1 MLKKKNIAMAMAAA
15 TVVTAVAPAGQA
27 FADVIGN
34 SQKEVKELK
43 EKIYAIF
50 NARYTEN
57 HNLLSN
63 KKLAGKTVYES
74 VTIENVGTYKNYA
87 EFEKAFDKQFGKM
100 LNGDVIRVSYESSFG
115 AKKLDDGQYVDS
127 KADTYTL
134 SNTDKLNGKT
144 DAEIKLAIEK
154 EVAVK
159 DGKIVDGVT
168 GYRVDGKPVEDQK
181 LDKDDKDIKEFSVD
195 AVEKK
200 LSGGY
205 NEDNTTFVNVPLSE
219 GYIKVENG
227 STKLDF
233 SKPKFKVVDGYYV
246 NAKGENIKKFI
257 QSEELVD
264 PNKDTV
270 LENEFITE
278 LKDGVVEGYYPVIAG
293 EESKDHE
300 VIAITKKA
308 DVAKKENL
316 KVSDIYEASTG
327 RLTKKGN
334 EIVKAIYSMI
344 HDEALKV
351 NEDNLRGTLVTINK
365 AGDVV
370 DKLYTDKTPEVAPRS
385 AEDDGK
391 KLAEYLKVMLGA
403 KEVETVKFVVE
414 STTDETATNPAAEW
428 TPIYEATITEGR
440 NENFEDMA
448 VAFAG
453 LNKMPVLAGLDRYE
467 TAVETSKVG
476 WANGAKEVVLVSGE
490 SSKLVDGLTA
500 TPLAATMNGISGAP
514 ILLTKANELPKQTA
528 KELVR
533 LGAEKVTIVGGKNSV
548 SDEVVKVLKE
558 TYGIEVE
565 RLGGTSRY
573 ETSMAVANKMASNRA
588 VDMPEGNGQNSA
600 KFDYV
605 FVVGGKGEA
614 DALSASAMAGEKQTP
629 ILLTPAG
636 DLDKDVKHFINK
648 NVADHNNETD
658 VFIVGGNSS
667 VSPAVQKQL
676 VDIEVINNE
685 GNHIEVKRLAG
696 DGRQETNAAVIEQF
710 RNQLPQ
716 GVVVA
721 KSDNKGMIDA
731 LSAGAFAAAKD
742 AHIVLATNKL
752 VDEQE
757 DALAPLKDKEDKAF
771 VTTKAQVGYGIG
783 ASVIEFVNGIF
794 KR

>member
-15 TVVTAVAPAGQA
+15 TAVTAVAPAGQV

-43 EKIYAIF
+43 EKIYGIF

-63 KKLAGKTVYES
+63 KNLAGKTVYES
-74 VTIENVGTYKNYA
+74 VTIETIEKVSTYKNYA
-87 EFEKAFDKQFGKM
+87 EFEKAFDKEFGKM

-144 DAEIKLAIEK
+144 DAEIKLAIER
-154 EVAVK
+154 EVALEEIIFNGVPQLSSVK
-159 DGKIVDGVT
+159 GVQ
-168 GYRVDGKPVEDQK
+168 GYRVEE
-181 LDKDDKDIKEFSVD
+181 DKDGNKIEISTGQKDAKEFKVLAVD
-195 AVEKK
+195 KK

-205 NEDNTTFVNVPLSE
+205 NEDKTTFVNVPLSE

-257 QSEELVD
+257 QSEELVHPD
-264 PNKDTV
+264 
-270 LENEFITE
+270 FITE

-308 DVAKKENL
+308 DAAKKENL

-334 EIVKAIYSMI
+334 EIVKAIYSMRD
-344 HDEALKV
+344 DEN
-351 NEDNLRGTLVTINK
+351 NEDNLRATLVTINK

-370 DKLYTDKTPEVAPRS
+370 DKLNTDEIFEVAPRS
-385 AEDDGK
+385 DEEKGE
-391 KLAEYLKVMLGA
+391 KLAQKLKVMLET

-414 STTDETATNPAAEW
+414 STTDENATDPKAEW

-448 VAFAG
+448 VAFAR

-490 SSKLVDGLTA
+490 STKLVDGLTA
-500 TPLAATMNGISGAP
+500 TPLAATMNGTLGAP
-514 ILLTKANELPKQTA
+514 VLLTKANELPKQTA

-573 ETSMAVANKMASNRA
+573 ETSMAVANKMAANKA
-588 VDMPEGNGQNSA
+588 EGNGQNSA
-600 KFDYV
+600 KFDSV

-614 DALSASAMAGEKQTP
+614 DALSASAIAGHRETP

-636 DLDKDVKHFINK
+636 ELDKDVKHFINK
-648 NVADHNNETD
+648 NVKDHNNETD

-667 VSPAVQKQL
+667 VSPAVQKEL

-685 GNHIEVKRLAG
+685 GNHIEVKRLSG
-696 DGRQETNAAVIEQF
+696 VGRQETNAAVIEQF
-710 RNQLPQ
+710 GSQLPG

-721 KSDNKGMIDA
+721 KSDNKGMVDA

-742 AHIVLATNKL
+742 AHIVLATNTL
-752 VDEQE
+752 TDEQE
-757 DALAPLKDKEDKAF
+757 DALAPLKKDN
-771 VTTKAQVGYGIG
+771 VTKKQVGYGIG
-783 ASVIEFVNGIF
+783 ASVIQFVNGIF

>member
-15 TVVTAVAPAGQA
+15 TAVTAVAPAGQA

-57 HNLLSN
+57 HNLLVDDT
-63 KKLAGKTVYES
+63 LAGQRVYKK
-74 VTIENVGTYKNYA
+74 VTIQGIGEYDNYA
-87 EFEKAFDKQFGKM
+87 AFEKAFDKAFGKM
-100 LNGDVIRVSYESSFG
+100 LNGDVIKVQYTSEHV

-134 SNTDKLNGKT
+134 SNIDTLTGITDKST
-144 DAEIKLAIEK
+144 DAEIKLAIER

-159 DGKIVDGVT
+159 DGKVVDGVK
-168 GYRVDGKPVEDQK
+168 GYAVDQTPI
-181 LDKDDKDIKEFSVD
+181 DDKTNVADAKEFRVS

-200 LSGGY
+200 LSAGY
-205 NEDNTTFVNVPLSE
+205 NEDHTTFVNVPLSE

-246 NAKGENIKKFI
+246 NANGGQIKKFV

-264 PNKDTV
+264 PNPETPA
-270 LENEFITE
+270 LNEFIKE
-278 LKDGVVEGYYPVIAG
+278 LKRLGGVVEGYYPVIAK
-293 EESKDHE
+293 ETERDSE
-300 VIAITKKA
+300 LIAITKKA
-308 DVAKKENL
+308 DASKKENL

-334 EIVKAIYSMI
+334 EIVKAIYSMMY
-344 HDEALKV
+344 DEFNEI
-351 NEDNLRGTLVTINK
+351 NEDNLRGTIVTINK

-370 DKLYTDKTPEVAPRS
+370 DKLYTDKKPEVAPRS
-385 AEDDGK
+385 AEEAGE
-391 KLAEYLKVMLGA
+391 KLAQKLKVMLDA

-414 STTDETATNPAAEW
+414 STTDENATNPAAEW

-448 VAFAG
+448 VAFAK

-467 TAVETSKVG
+467 TAVETSRAG
-476 WANGAKEVVLVSGE
+476 WNKANEVVLVSGE
-490 SSKLVDGLTA
+490 STKLVDGLTA
-500 TPLAATMNGISGAP
+500 TPLAASIGLETKQNGAP

-533 LGAEKVTIVGGKNSV
+533 LGTKKVTIVGGTSSV

-573 ETSMAVANKMASNRA
+573 ETSMAVANKMAANKA
-588 VDMPEGNGQNSA
+588 KEEVTNGQESA
-600 KFDYV
+600 KFNTV

-614 DALSASAMAGEKQTP
+614 DALSASAIAGHRETP

-636 DLDKDVKHFINK
+636 ELDKDVKHFINK
-648 NVADHNNETD
+648 NVKDHNNETD

-667 VSPAVQKQL
+667 VSQNVQKEL
-676 VDIEVINNE
+676 VDIEVINNA
-685 GNHIEVKRLAG
+685 GNHIEVKRLSG
-696 DGRQETNAAVIEQF
+696 VGRQETNAAVIEQF
-710 RNQLPQ
+710 GSQLPG

-721 KSDNKGMIDA
+721 KSDNKGMVDA

-742 AHIVLATNKL
+742 AHIVLATNQL

-757 DALAPLKDKEDKAF
+757 DALAPLKKDN
-771 VTTKAQVGYGIG
+771 VTKKQVGYGIG
-783 ASVIEFVNGIF
+783 ASVIQFVNGIF

>member
-15 TVVTAVAPAGQA
+15 TAVTAVAPAGQV

-100 LNGDVIRVSYESSFG
+100 LNGDVIRVEYTSENG

-127 KADTYTL
+127 KSATYSLTTVDKIP
-134 SNTDKLNGKT
+134 NTGDKLT
-144 DAEIKLAIEK
+144 DAQIKLFIEK
-154 EVAVK
+154 EVAT
-159 DGKIVDGVT
+159 VDGELVDGLT
-168 GYRVDGKPVEDQK
+168 GYSVDGTPI
-181 LDKDDKDIKEFSVD
+181 DKNADVTDAKEFKVNV
-195 AVEKK
+195 VEKK
-200 LSGGY
+200 LSAGY

-257 QSEELVD
+257 QSEELVHPD
-264 PNKDTV
+264 
-270 LENEFITE
+270 FITE
-278 LKDGVVEGYYPVIAG
+278 LKDGVVEGYYPVIEG
-293 EESKDHE
+293 EADKDHE

-308 DVAKKENL
+308 EASKKENL

-351 NEDNLRGTLVTINK
+351 NEDNLRGTLYTINK

-385 AEDDGK
+385 AEEAGE
-391 KLAEYLKVMLGA
+391 KLAQKLKVMLDA

-514 ILLTKANELPKQTA
+514 VLLTKANELPKQTA

-573 ETSMAVANKMASNRA
+573 ETSMAVANKIASNRA
-588 VDMPEGNGQNSA
+588 ADMPEGNGQNSA

-752 VDEQE
+752 VEEQE

-771 VTTKAQVGYGIG
+771 ATTKAQVGYGIG
-783 ASVIEFVNGIF
+783 ASVIQFVNGIF